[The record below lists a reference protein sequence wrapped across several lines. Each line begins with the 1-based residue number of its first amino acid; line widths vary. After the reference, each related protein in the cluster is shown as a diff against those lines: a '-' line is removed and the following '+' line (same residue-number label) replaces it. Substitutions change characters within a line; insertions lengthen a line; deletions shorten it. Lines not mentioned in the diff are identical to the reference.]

1 MFILAARRRL
11 LGHWLPG
18 LALALAGCAASY
30 ALWLQQTASMQSI
43 AQARFAQETRLFADA
58 LQRRMES
65 HAELLQ
71 GMRGLLTVN
80 PELRRSEFE
89 RVASD
94 LALASSHPGVKNI
107 NFTRHVAGD
116 ERRAFETRAR
126 GDAHLDGSLPTDF
139 AIRPAQ
145 ERPEYYVVEFLWPR
159 AGNAG
164 ILGLE
169 IHSVPE
175 ALEALLRARD
185 SAGLTASAPFQLA
198 GSDGDRTGIM
208 LRLPVFAGPAPGD
221 GQARRIL
228 GAVGVS
234 VHIETAIQAMRN
246 QGQMHNLSVTLSDIG
261 LAGGVSPAAAERLY
275 QSPSMDASAVD
286 GMQRTEEVLVGGRR
300 WLLQLQPTASF
311 LSSQEQRLPGLLAL
325 GGLLVTA
332 LLTVS
337 VSMLV
342 LRRARALSDVRQ
354 AGTALSES
362 EARFSAV
369 FHQAAVGFVQVDLDS
384 DRLVRMNQK
393 FCDLLGYTEQELQQL
408 RFQDITVA
416 EDLQDDLAQMARLRA
431 GELRDFRMEK
441 RYRRKDGGVVWA
453 ELSVSRLRLA
463 DRTGY
468 HLAVVQDISERKRME
483 QALRGS
489 EQRLLGILNHMPVG
503 VNLVQDERIVFRNA
517 SHVQICGYG
526 ADEAPDVDSLWSLTI
541 PDAAQREQVRRSW
554 QAACAAARR
563 AAVDGGAA
571 IAPLECVIT
580 AKSGVQHIVELSGM
594 MLEDSHIVTMVDLSQ
609 RRRAEQEVRYLA
621 YNDPLTGL
629 PNRRLL
635 LDRLQQ
641 ALAISARH
649 QWCGALL
656 MLDLDNFKQI
666 NETLGHDMGD
676 RLLQAVAER
685 LRACVPDDDTLA
697 RHGGDEFVV
706 VLKDLGATPAE
717 AAARAEEAAQKM
729 LQAMRAPF
737 VIDGGEPRHS
747 TLSVGIAIFQ
757 GQHESADELLKRSD
771 MAMYEA
777 KAAGRDALRFFDPQ
791 MQAQMAERVAL
802 EADMRAGLDS
812 GQFELFYQPKM
823 VRGQITGA
831 EALLRWRHPVK
842 GYVSPAEFIPLAEK
856 CGLILRLGQW
866 VLRTACERLA
876 HWQEHPVLG
885 QLTVAVNV
893 SPRQFYEAGFVPQVL
908 EALAGAGADAR
919 RLRLELTEGL
929 LLQDVEDTI
938 AKMVQ
943 LRGYGVGF
951 SLDDFGTGYSSLA
964 YLKRLPL
971 HELKIDQSFV
981 RDVLTDPNDAAI
993 ARTIVALGT
1002 SLGLQVTAE
1011 GVETEA
1017 QRLFLERA
1025 GCHAWQGYLL
1035 SRPVPG
1041 LAFEDLVLAHAAAVG
1056 PHVP

>member
-1 MFILAARRRL
+1 MRRL
-11 LGHWLPG
+11 LFWHWLPG
-18 LALALAGCAASY
+18 LVLAVAGCAASY
-30 ALWLQQTASMQSI
+30 ALWQQQQSSMQAI
-43 AQARFAQETRLFADA
+43 AQARFGQETRLFAAA

-65 HAELLQ
+65 HADVLA

-89 RVASD
+89 RVAAD
-94 LALASSHPGVKNI
+94 LQLQHSHPGVKNI
-107 NFTRHVAGD
+107 NFTRHVAAH
-116 ERRAFETRAR
+116 ERQAFEARAR
-126 GDAHLDGSLPTDF
+126 SDAHADGSVPAGF
-139 AIRPAQ
+139 VIHPAQ
-145 ERPEYYVVEFLWPR
+145 EQTEYYVVDFLWPQV
-159 AGNAG
+159 GNEG
-164 ILGLE
+164 VQGLE
-169 IHSVPE
+169 IHSTPA

-185 SAGLTASAPFQLA
+185 TGELTASAPFGLLN
-198 GSDGDRTGIM
+198 SDENRFGIM
-208 LRLPVFAGPAPGD
+208 IRLPVFTTATPQDGHAP
-221 GQARRIL
+221 QFL

-234 VHIETAIQAMRN
+234 VRMDDVVQAMRE
-246 QGQMHNLSVTLSDIG
+246 QGQLQNLSVSISDVG
-261 LAGGVSPAAAERLY
+261 LAGAVPPTAAQGLFQPTPPAASGDMA
-275 QSPSMDASAVD
+275 
-286 GMQRTEEVLVGGRR
+286 RTQDLLIGGRR
-300 WLLQLQPTASF
+300 WLLAFQPTGSF
-311 LSSQEQRLPGLLAL
+311 LSIQEQRQPGLLAL
-325 GGLLVTA
+325 GGLLTTA
-332 LLTVS
+332 LLAAAI
-337 VSMLV
+337 SMLAV
-342 LRRARALSDVRQ
+342 RRARALSDVRR
-354 AGTALSES
+354 AGTALNQS

-369 FHQAAVGFVQVDLDS
+369 FDQAAVGFVQVDLDS
-384 DRLVRMNQK
+384 DRLLRMNQK
-393 FCDLLGYTEQELQQL
+393 FCDLLGYTEQELQRL
-408 RFQDITVA
+408 RFQDISVA
-416 EDLQDDLAQMARLRA
+416 EDLQEDLAQMQRLRA
-431 GELRDFRMEK
+431 GEVRDFRMEK
-441 RYRRKDGGVVWA
+441 RYRRKDGGTVWA
-453 ELSVSRLRLA
+453 ELSVSRLQLQG
-463 DRTGY
+463 DSGY

-503 VNLVQDERIVFRNA
+503 VNLVQGDAIVFRND

-526 ADEAPDVDSLWSLTI
+526 PDEAPDLDSWWRLVM
-541 PDAAQREQVRRSW
+541 PDPAQRQEVRAAW
-554 QAACAAARR
+554 QAARAAARR
-563 AAVDGGAA
+563 DAVNGATA
-571 IAPLECVIT
+571 IRPLECVIT
-580 AKSGVQHIVELSGM
+580 SKAGEQRTVELSGM

-609 RRRAEQEVRYLA
+609 RRQAEQEVRYLA
-621 YNDPLTGL
+621 SNDPLTGL

-656 MLDLDNFKQI
+656 MLDLDNFKHI
-666 NETLGHDMGD
+666 NETLGHEMGD
-676 RLLQAVAER
+676 RLLQAAAER

-706 VLKDLGATPAE
+706 VLKDLGATPQE

-737 VIDGGEPRHS
+737 VLDGGEPRHS
-747 TLSVGIAIFQ
+747 SLSVGIAIFQ
-757 GQHESADELLKRSD
+757 GLQESADELLKRSD
-771 MAMYEA
+771 LAMYEA

-791 MQAQMAERVAL
+791 VQAQMAERVAL

-823 VRGQITGA
+823 VRGHITSA
-831 EALLRWRHPVK
+831 EALLRWRHPTR
-842 GYVSPAEFIPLAEK
+842 GYISPAEFIPLAEQ

-876 HWQEHPVLG
+876 QWSGHPVLG
-885 QLTVAVNV
+885 QLTLAVNV
-893 SPRQFYEAGFVPQVL
+893 SPREFHQTEFVPQVL
-908 EALAGAGADAR
+908 AALAGTGAEAR

-1017 QRLFLERA
+1017 QRAFLERS

-1035 SRPVPG
+1035 SRPLPG
-1041 LAFEDLVLAHAAAVG
+1041 LAFEDLVLHRADAATAGFTV
-1056 PHVP
+1056 